1 MYLERRFDCVDIFDR
16 IVKVLDD
23 SGLSIRAFA
32 ESIKVSH
39 GVITN
44 IKYRK
49 VEKPTDIVIRAIC
62 EAHNVNIRW
71 LETGEGDPYLPEMT
85 PSDRAA
91 EIRLIMK
98 GAPDIQVAIM
108 SSLAQMPPEWW
119 DTWAK
124 QLYAELDKANEKGR

>member
-1 MYLERRFDCVDIFDR
+1 MSIPERIKEIRLSQVPKMSQTVFGESLGLSRDAINNLERGRVEPQDAILKLICYTY
-16 IVKVLDD
+16 
-23 SGLSIRAFA
+23 
-32 ESIKVSH
+32 
-39 GVITN
+39 GVN
-44 IKYRK
+44 L
-49 VEKPTDIVIRAIC
+49 
-62 EAHNVNIRW
+62 RW

>member
-1 MYLERRFDCVDIFDR
+1 MDIFDR
-16 IVKVLDD
+16 IERVLDD

-32 ESIKVSH
+32 ESINVSY
-39 GVITN
+39 GVISN

-49 VEKPTDIVIRAIC
+49 VEKPTDIVIKAIC
-62 EAHNVNIRW
+62 ETHNVNIRW

-91 EIRLIMK
+91 EIRLIME